1 LRRSAWLWLGLLWG
15 MTLLF
20 TSCST
25 SSGSGNDAQLRFL
38 LASPD
43 APQVNVLL
51 DGLSVAGNLGYGN
64 ATGYISQKAGSHQ
77 VQVVTAVGSL
87 PVFSETISLNASSF
101 QTLLFT
107 GPAASIQ
114 PVMLNDT
121 PPTIVINDAYVRVV
135 NASAAMG
142 AADVYIVPAG
152 SGIGGVPPA
161 TAGLAFDQD
170 TGYQLT
176 VAGNYEVF
184 MTTPG
189 TSQARLSTGPISLT
203 SAQNQTLVALDGP
216 SGVFIYA
223 LLKDQ

>member
-20 TSCST
+20 TSCGTT
-25 SSGSGNDAQLRFL
+25 SSSGNDAQLRFL
-38 LASPD
+38 QASPD
-43 APQVNVLL
+43 APQVNVLV
-51 DGLSVAGNLGYGN
+51 DGLSVARNLGYGN
-64 ATGYISQKAGSHQ
+64 ATGYIPQKAGSHQ
-77 VQVVTAVGSL
+77 VQVVTVVGAL
-87 PVFSETISLNASSF
+87 PIFSETVSLNSSNF

-114 PVMLNDT
+114 PVMLDDT
-121 PPTIVINDAYVRVV
+121 PPTVVANDAYVRVV

-152 SGIGGVPPA
+152 SGIGGVQPA
-161 TAGLAFDQD
+161 AAGLGFDQD

-176 VAGNYEVF
+176 VAGTYQVF

-189 TSQARLSTGPISLT
+189 TSQALLSTGPIGLT
-203 SAQNQTLVALDGP
+203 SSQNQTLVALDGT
-216 SGVFIYA
+216 SGVFIYS
-223 LLKDQ
+223 LLNDQ